1 MEFKSVSE
9 LEKYLLKQVSESLQK
24 DVASDGRQLMREH
37 VQDDVYAQYRP
48 SDYERTW
55 QLINSCESSMMTGD
69 TLKLTNTRK
78 GDEGEDVPS
87 IIENGGHY
95 KWGYIRN
102 LDEIIGE
109 RPFIKN
115 TFVDLRNGM
124 AKLSLMEAFKKKGF
138 KIE

>member
-1 MEFKSVSE
+1 MEFKTVSE
-9 LEKYLLKQVSESLQK
+9 LEKYLLKQISESLK
-24 DVASDGRQLMREH
+24 TDVASDGRDLMREH
-37 VQDDVYAQYRP
+37 VQDDVYDQYRP

-55 QLINSCESSMMTGD
+55 ELINSCKSSMVSSD

-102 LDEIIGE
+102 LDEIIGP
-109 RPFIKN
+109 RPFMARTYEELENGRAKL
-115 TFVDLRNGM
+115 FLRN
-124 AKLSLMEAFKKKGF
+124 SLEKRGF
-138 KIE
+138 KTQ

>member
-1 MEFKSVSE
+1 VEFKTVSE
-9 LEKYLLKQVSESLQK
+9 LEKYLLKQISESLK
-24 DVASDGRQLMREH
+24 TDVASDGRDLMREH
-37 VQDDVYAQYRP
+37 VQDDVYDQYRP

-55 QLINSCESSMMTGD
+55 ELINSCKSSMVSSD

-102 LDEIIGE
+102 LDEIIGP
-109 RPFIKN
+109 RPFIEN
-115 TFVDLRNGM
+115 TFVDLRNGFG
-124 AKLSLMEAFKKKGF
+124 KLFIKNSLDKKGF
-138 KIE
+138 ITK

>member
-1 MEFKSVSE
+1 MEFKTVSE
-9 LEKYLLKQVSESLQK
+9 LEKYLLKQISESLK
-24 DVASDGRQLMREH
+24 TDVASDGRDLMREH
-37 VQDDVYAQYRP
+37 VQDDVYDQYRP

-55 QLINSCESSMMTGD
+55 ELINSCKSSMVSSD

-102 LDEIIGE
+102 LDEIIGP
-109 RPFIKN
+109 RPFIEN
-115 TFVDLRNGM
+115 TFVDLRNGFG
-124 AKLSLMEAFKKKGF
+124 KLFIKNSLDKKGF
-138 KIE
+138 ITK